1 MPHPCYRDKYA
12 IFENPYFP
20 GGRPAFFQL
29 FLTMIPGRLLL
40 LFILFQAVW
49 CTASGQENPYRF
61 PEAGSIMPIARQEAF
76 RKLKPADTLIVRDL
90 VNRSI
95 VISPAYPD
103 SAITLLQEALA
114 TSRALNYEAGIAA
127 SLANMGRLNNVKG
140 EYDEAIRYYRIA
152 EPHAIKGLRSRTSL
166 AMFYNCM
173 SGPFFNKAQFDSMY
187 RYVTLAERLVS
198 GINCQNEKE
207 VKEVS
212 AIYNNIALLWSGVG
226 NNQRTMIYL
235 HRSRRTILSYT
246 GKKDQVAQEAAI
258 VNSNIGLMHLE
269 QHVYDSAEFY
279 LHQSVGVQPEVT
291 LTVIGLGRLEAHY
304 HHPKEAAALFRKAIQ
319 LAERAN
325 DYTNMIGAKARLG
338 GIFYEQGDLKQAKI
352 YLNEV
357 LRQSGNKGNLDLE
370 NSIQAYETL
379 ADIAEQEGDYKLA
392 YAQKQQSLKLLNA
405 QKIKEQMLSVY
416 ALESELGIAN
426 RDKDLT
432 KQQLLLSRTRNRFT
446 LWMIAGGAGLA
457 VLSGLLFL
465 LYRKFR
471 NRQRSQQEAL
481 NYVKQDQEIKSLQS
495 MIKGEEKERARMA
508 REIHDGIM
516 VQFST
521 IKMKMKSVPE
531 SYKDMD
537 CAAYLSTDYYRQLV
551 DQMEDA
557 TRDLRSTAH
566 NLMPDMLL
574 EGGLEDA
581 VLYFC
586 NSLRRDTALEI
597 EFQKHGTLPPLDKEY
612 ELSMYRIIQ
621 ELLQNAIKHA
631 DATHILVQLAILSDN
646 LLTVTIEDNGKGF
659 DTTKA
664 VEGLG
669 LVSIKNRLR
678 VMHGFIDI
686 NSRPGKGTSVHL
698 EFDHLFFSTPA
709 L

>member
-1 MPHPCYRDKYA
+1 
-12 IFENPYFP
+12 
-20 GGRPAFFQL
+20 
-29 FLTMIPGRLLL
+29 MIPGRFLRLIT
-40 LFILFQAVW
+40 LFLAV
-49 CTASGQENPYRF
+49 CATASGQESKYGLPRTGN
-61 PEAGSIMPIARQEAF
+61 GSSVGRQEAPAAPG
-76 RKLKPADTLIVRDL
+76 PADTLIVRDL

-95 VISPAYPD
+95 VISAAYPD
-103 SAITLLQEALA
+103 SAIHLLQEAL
-114 TSRALNYEAGIAA
+114 TKSRTLRYEAGIAA
-127 SLANMGRLNNVKG
+127 SLANMGRLSNVG
-140 EYDEAIRYYRIA
+140 GDYDAAIRYYRIA

-198 GINCQNEKE
+198 GITCQNVKE

-226 NNQRTMIYL
+226 NYQRTMTYL

-246 GKKDQVAQEAAI
+246 GKKEGLEQEAAI

-269 QHVYDSAEFY
+269 QNAYDSAEFY
-279 LHQSVGVQPEVT
+279 LHQSMGVQPEIT
-291 LTVIGLGRLEAHY
+291 LTVIGLGRLQAHY
-304 HHPKEAAALFRKAIQ
+304 HNPKEAAALFRKAIQ

-338 GIFYEQGDLKQAKI
+338 GLLYEQGDLKQAKI

-370 NSIQAYETL
+370 NSLHAYEIL
-379 ADIAEQEGDYKLA
+379 AAIAEQEGDYKLA
-392 YAQKQQSLKLLNA
+392 YAQKQKSLELLNA
-405 QKIKEQMLSVY
+405 QKIKEKMLSVY

-426 RDKDLT
+426 RDKDLA

-457 VLSGLLFL
+457 VLGGLLFI

-471 NRQRSQQEAL
+471 NRQRSQQKVL
-481 NYVKQDQEIKSLQS
+481 NSVKQDQEIKSLQS

-612 ELSMYRIIQ
+612 ELSIYRIIQ

-631 DATHILVQLAILSDN
+631 DASHILVQLAILSDN
-646 LLTVTIEDNGKGF
+646 LLTITIEDNGKGF
-659 DTTKA
+659 DPAKA
-664 VEGLG
+664 IEGLG

-686 NSRPGKGTSVHL
+686 DSRPGKGTSVHL
-698 EFDHLFFSTPA
+698 EFDHLFFSAPV
-709 L
+709 LQ

>member
-1 MPHPCYRDKYA
+1 MRIR
-12 IFENPYFP
+12 IFPEAA
-20 GGRPAFFQL
+20 RSFFQL
-29 FLTMIPGRLLL
+29 LLIMIPGRPLLL
-40 LFILFQAVW
+40 WLLFQAVL
-49 CTASGQENPYRF
+49 CTAFGQESKYVF
-61 PEAGSIMPIARQEAF
+61 PGPGIVAPIARQEAPPA
-76 RKLKPADTLIVRDL
+76 LKPADTLIVREL

-95 VISPAYPD
+95 LISAAYPD
-103 SAITLLQEALA
+103 SAVMILREALA
-114 TSRALNYEAGIAA
+114 KSKTLNYEAGIAA
-127 SLANMGRLNNVKG
+127 SLANMGRLSNVSG
-140 EYDEAIRYYRIA
+140 EYDDAIRYYRIA
-152 EPHAIKGLRSRTSL
+152 EPHAVKGLRSRTSL

-173 SGPFFNKAQFDSMY
+173 SGPFFNKSQFDSMY
-187 RYVTLAERLVS
+187 RYVTLAESLVS
-198 GINCQNEKE
+198 GITCQNVKE

-226 NNQRTMIYL
+226 NYQRTMTYL
-235 HRSRRTILSYT
+235 HRSRRTILSYS
-246 GKKDQVAQEAAI
+246 GNKKEQLAQEAAI
-258 VNSNIGLMHLE
+258 INSNIGLMHLE
-269 QHVYDSAEFY
+269 QNAYDSAEFY

-291 LTVIGLGRLEAHY
+291 LTVIGLGRLQAHY
-304 HHPKEAAALFRKAIQ
+304 HNPKEAAALFRKAIQ

-338 GIFYEQGDLKQAKI
+338 GLFYEQGDLKQAKI
-352 YLNEV
+352 YLNAV

-370 NSIQAYETL
+370 NSLRAYEIL
-379 ADIAEQEGDYKLA
+379 AAIAEQEGDYRLA
-392 YAQKQQSLKLLNA
+392 YEQKQQSLNLLNA
-405 QKIKEQMLSVY
+405 QKIKEKMLSVY

-426 RDKDLT
+426 RDKDLA
-432 KQQLLLSRTRNRFT
+432 KQQLLLTRTRSRFT

-457 VLSGLLFL
+457 VLGGLLFL
-465 LYRKFR
+465 LHRKFR

-481 NYVKQDQEIKSLQS
+481 NSVQQEQEIKSLQS

-537 CAAYLSTDYYRQLV
+537 CAAYLTTDYYRQLV

-586 NSLRRDTALEI
+586 NSLRRDTTLEI

-631 DATHILVQLAILSDN
+631 DASHILVQLAIWNDN
-646 LLTVTIEDNGKGF
+646 LLTITIEDNGKGF

-678 VMHGFIDI
+678 VMHGLIDI
-686 NSRPGKGTSVHL
+686 NSRSGKGTSVHL
-698 EFDHLFFSTPA
+698 EFDHLFFSAPV
-709 L
+709 LQ